1 VGEAR
6 ADRRAGRLEGL
17 AGDYPVWVS
26 QPSRAQDVVGA
37 LERAYHEAETH
48 RGPAI
53 VIVPMGDWLDEAGE
67 AHEVA
72 APQRVLRPGAVDA
85 ESVAALAEL
94 LDRSE
99 QPALVAGARLD
110 TPERWAAAVEL
121 AERLGAPVYQEP
133 FSGQAG
139 FPQDH
144 PQWAGP
150 LPFLRPQL
158 RETLAPYDLVLALGA
173 PVFRQSSYDPG
184 PFARE
189 GTVLAV
195 VTDDADEVHRSSAA
209 LAVLA
214 APDLVCRE
222 LAARVAQRPRPEVPL
237 FTRPDAPPAGP
248 PLKAAHV
255 LQGLGDRL
263 PADAVVVEECP
274 SNRDELMLRMPARQP
289 LGMVSPAMGGLGWA
303 LPASVGLR
311 MGLPD
316 RPVVAVIGDG
326 SAVFGIQGFWS
337 AARYGVGPLI
347 VVLKNGGY
355 RIMDQLAARQ
365 GGPPAWPSFGAV
377 DIAAIAEAFG
387 CEARRIADG
396 DALDAALDEVV
407 PGLRDRTSP
416 LLLEVAVEPD

>member
-1 VGEAR
+1 M
-6 ADRRAGRLEGL
+6 
-17 AGDYPVWVS
+17 WVS
-26 QPSRAQDVVGA
+26 QPARAQDVPGA
-37 LERAYHEAETH
+37 LERAYHEAETQ

-53 VIVPMGDWLDEAGE
+53 VIVPMGDWLEEAGE
-67 AHEVA
+67 PHEVA
-72 APQRVLRPGAVDA
+72 APQRVLRPGAVDD
-85 ESVAALAEL
+85 ESVSALAEL
-94 LDRSE
+94 LDRSAR
-99 QPALVAGARLD
+99 PAFVAGARLD
-110 TPERWAAAVEL
+110 TPERWAALVAL

-144 PQWAGP
+144 QQWAGP

-158 RETLAPYDLVLALGA
+158 RETLQPYDLVVAVGA
-173 PVFRQSSYDPG
+173 PIFRQTSYDPG

-195 VTDDADEVHRSSAA
+195 VSDDADEVHRSPAE

-214 APDLVCRE
+214 APDLVCLE
-222 LAARVAQRPRPEVPL
+222 LAARLSQRPRPESAL
-237 FTRPDAPPAGP
+237 FQRPEPPPPGA

-255 LQGLGDRL
+255 LQALGDRL
-263 PADAVVVEECP
+263 PADVVVVEECP
-274 SNRDELMLRMPARQP
+274 SNRDELMLRVPARQP
-289 LGMVSPAMGGLGWA
+289 LGLISPAMGGLGWG

-311 MGLPD
+311 MGLPE
-316 RPVVAVIGDG
+316 RPVVAVLGDG
-326 SAVFGIQGFWS
+326 STVFGIQGFWS
-337 AARYGVGPLI
+337 AARYGIGPLV

-387 CEARRIADG
+387 CEARRIDDA
-396 DALDAALDEVV
+396 DALGVALDELV
-407 PGLRDRTSP
+407 PGLRDRTAP
-416 LLLEVAVEPD
+416 LLLEVTVEPD